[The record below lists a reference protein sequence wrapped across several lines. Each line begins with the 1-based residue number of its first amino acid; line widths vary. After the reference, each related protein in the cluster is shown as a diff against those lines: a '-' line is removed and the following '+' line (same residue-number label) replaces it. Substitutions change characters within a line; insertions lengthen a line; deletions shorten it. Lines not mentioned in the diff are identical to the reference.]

1 MLGIVKALGKGI
13 ELTPKLAELVR
24 AGYREAVLIVPAGD
38 DAHGIGKIVQ
48 ALEDDRGIDHSHHE
62 RRKGDQER
70 DCAYLHLKV
79 VYDAAALGVRLMQV
93 HCPSDG
99 ALAADWDGVAAGK
112 GLVLLRGAE
121 HRLAAESGEQ
131 IARGGLGSCVRL
143 RIVYYV
149 PGLPG
154 NYYPV
159 IALNVEKAQH
169 LGNALLIGI
178 IKARKRG
185 GKRRGLTLHGLFLL
199 LKHSVA
205 RGDERIDI
213 QQQEQDQQQHR

>member
-1 MLGIVKALGKGI
+1 M
-13 ELTPKLAELVR
+13 
-24 AGYREAVLIVPAGD
+24 LIVPAGN
-38 DAHGIGKIVQ
+38 DAHGIGKVVQ
-48 ALEDDRGIDHSHHE
+48 SLEDDRGIYHGHHE
-62 RRKGDQER
+62 RREGDYEG
-70 DCAYLHLKV
+70 DGAYLHLEV

-93 HCPSDG
+93 HRPRDG
-99 ALAADWDGVAAGK
+99 ALTADGDGVAAGE

-143 RIVYYV
+143 SIVYYI

-178 IKARKRG
+178 VKARKSGSERC
-185 GKRRGLTLHGLFLL
+185 GLALHGLFLL
-199 LKHSVA
+199 LKHGVA

-213 QQQEQDQQQHR
+213 QQQEQDQQQHRQKREKLKADAAGSECPAFNLQSNTPLPTW